1 MSEGEEGKKEEEL
14 DEGEE
19 VHYFEWV
26 VIFQR
31 RLLISDGGF

>member
-1 MSEGEEGKKEEEL
+1 MSEGEEGEKEEEL

-31 RLLISDGGF
+31 ALLVFNGGF

>member
-1 MSEGEEGKKEEEL
+1 MSEGEEGEKEEL
-14 DEGEE
+14 DGGEK

-31 RLLISDGGF
+31 GLLVFDGGF